1 MCGLRRPLPGAE
13 AFGANAP
20 EGETAAVAIYH
31 ASAKTISRSSGRSA
45 TGAAAYR
52 SGEKIHDR
60 TSGETFDYTR
70 KQAVGHT
77 EILAPANAPAW
88 MLNREE
94 LWNAVERSERRKD
107 AQLAREFE
115 VAIPR
120 ELDADQQRELVH
132 GFAQEQFVER
142 GMVADIC
149 MHDTQGDNPH
159 AHIMLTMREIDADGP
174 EGFSAKKQREW
185 NSRELLQ
192 EWREA
197 WADHANQAL
206 EQAGRVE
213 RIDHRSLE
221 AQGIDRVPQIHHGN
235 QPIRIERNER
245 IKQLNS
251 EAAQLEREADE
262 LHSRAAWLDLPDYDA
277 DADQDAFQAQLEAQ
291 QQAALEAWQQ
301 EQLAAEAHHAAEQFA
316 HQWLADE
323 RASLRRRRQDAG
335 PDELQRAWERRGQEL
350 AAAASAPIPTR
361 PETADSHPVNVAR
374 GQLAHERQRHQ
385 AALGA
390 LQGWRQRHPILGRA
404 YTPGRLKAAVSETAA
419 SVEQAARAVRIQEQ
433 HRDGEQAALNRQF
446 HERRERAQNAQ
457 KQAQEALEMHRRA
470 NPAVEREIAHRR
482 EQERQREIQ
491 RQQRQAQERATRNRG
506 PSITR

>member
-1 MCGLRRPLPGAE
+1 M
-13 AFGANAP
+13 
-20 EGETAAVAIYH
+20 AIYH
-31 ASAKTISRSSGRSA
+31 ASVKNISRSSGRSA

-60 TSGETFDYTR
+60 TSGEVFDYTR
-70 KQAVGHT
+70 KQRVGHT

-94 LWNAVERSERRKD
+94 LWNAVERSEKRKD
-107 AQLAREFE
+107 ARVAREFE

-120 ELDADQQRELVH
+120 ELNADQQRELVR
-132 GFAQEQFVER
+132 GFVLEQFVER
-142 GMVADIC
+142 GMVADVC
-149 MHDTQGDNPH
+149 HHDTEGENPH
-159 AHIMLTMREIDADGP
+159 AHIMLTTRTIDPDAP
-174 EGFSAKKQREW
+174 NGFGKKNRDW
-185 NSRELLQ
+185 NRRELLQ
-192 EWREA
+192 EWRSA
-197 WADHANQAL
+197 WADHANRAL
-206 EQAGRVE
+206 EAAGRFE

-221 AQGIDRVPQIHHGN
+221 AQGIDRLPQIHHGN

-277 DADQDAFQAQLEAQ
+277 DADLAAFQAELAAQ
-291 QQAALEAWQQ
+291 QEAAFEAWQQ
-301 EQLAAEAHHAAEQFA
+301 EQQAAESYHEAEQFA
-316 HQWLADE
+316 RQWLADE

-390 LQGWRQRHPILGRA
+390 LQGWRQRHPILSRA
-404 YTPGRLKAAVSETAA
+404 YTPGRLQAAVSETAA

-433 HRDGEQAALNRQF
+433 HRDGEQAVLNRQF

-457 KQAQEALEMHRRA
+457 KQAQEALEMYHRA
-470 NPAVEREIAHRR
+470 NPTVEREIAHRR